1 VRIHAHAFGRV
12 PCSRRLDRIIG
23 HRRRRRDIGNDSTI
37 RAPEPKLAGRSSID
51 LITLFVNRALVAT
64 TEQNEV

>member
-23 HRRRRRDIGNDSTI
+23 HRRRRRDTGNESTI
-37 RAPEPKLAGRSSID
+37 RAPEPKLAVRPSID
-51 LITLFVNRALVAT
+51 LITLFVNRAMVAA
-64 TEQNEV
+64 TEQDEV